1 MKGGIESH
9 KVTKNDLPSPV
20 ERGSN
25 MASKESGCEG
35 GDVKLW
41 PPVQKKKTEQED

>member
-1 MKGGIESH
+1 
-9 KVTKNDLPSPV
+9 
-20 ERGSN
+20 

-41 PPVQKKKTEQED
+41 PPVQKKKNGTRRLTYSVLVAK